1 MEMTDIT
8 AKPFDWND
16 NLSKEALEDFE
27 GIRKDLPYCT
37 CQNIGMALAKLELL
51 EKQGQEPKTGHWIED
66 AETYYKAIN
75 ERGCEPYENTPIFL
89 DDIACSEC
97 LAKFSVIDNETQR
110 FKCCPN
116 CGAKMESEDQA

>member
-1 MEMTDIT
+1 MT
-8 AKPFDWND
+8 KEE
-16 NLSKEALEDFE
+16 KEAVLHCLRSMIDEELCEECPLYGTTGTDHCEKDCVRLAIEELE
-27 GIRKDLPYCT
+27 
-37 CQNIGMALAKLELL
+37 
-51 EKQGQEPKTGHWIED
+51 QEPKTGHWIED

-116 CGAKMESEDQA
+116 CGAKMQEVANDDKV